1 MPFDLLLPSQI
12 QWFQCIHLNWHD
24 PINADPEHNKTPTF
38 RNISTIDFLLIA
50 ADLTDMVDSHDIIY
64 VARCNH
70 AGISTHLTLGCTRT
84 GLGIWCCNPYVAQ
97 GLHFRAEFTAF
108 CTDAEYF
115 LSNLDTPSLWILC
128 KSRLKSFIHT
138 FSKKA
143 TARHRRNLN
152 KLQRMR
158 KQLLYEPTDDETNVQ
173 LAAVESQLEFQYEHS
188 SSVLVLR
195 SGLQWRENERDRM
208 PFLLMPTSM
217 QQQQSISSIRT
228 DTGILYSPDPI
239 DRQAVADLLVH
250 VPDSASISPDIHDS
264 LLIHWTVDEISATN
278 EHPPRV
284 ALKSISL
291 ICVDAKIFMRIL
303 TTRITPYLLD
313 LIDPHQIGFMAYLEK
328 AYDWVHPDYF
338 YACLTY
344 FGLLPRLI
352 NCITSFLFNTSLCVK
367 INDFLSVSFTQG
379 RGLCQGNPLLPLLF
393 NLAVKPL
400 LRTIY
405 ASPSIPG
412 FPFQE
417 GSDTR
422 LANSLTQTPVLKNV
436 AYADDIAVF
445 LVNSGQ
451 FHALLDI
458 LTLYFRVSNA
468 CLNRYK
474 TLAASLSGQSALP
487 SHVAHK
493 TLLDPLW
500 HTTHVLFVPRFYLDK
515 ARSTIIQ
522 FLARKS
528 SPAVSFQICQRSRKE
543 GEISILDPG
552 TQHETLKLRWLQ
564 PLFLPSSDPPYYN
577 IFISDILRHC
587 LRLFSVLPFHIL
599 PLLFPNIRSSTIK
612 FFDCFNP
619 LFKTTDKIDYKIDW
633 QVFVIHM
640 VNEL

>member
-1 MPFDLLLPSQI
+1 
-12 QWFQCIHLNWHD
+12 
-24 PINADPEHNKTPTF
+24 
-38 RNISTIDFLLIA
+38 
-50 ADLTDMVDSHDIIY
+50 
-64 VARCNH
+64 
-70 AGISTHLTLGCTRT
+70 
-84 GLGIWCCNPYVAQ
+84 
-97 GLHFRAEFTAF
+97 
-108 CTDAEYF
+108 
-115 LSNLDTPSLWILC
+115 
-128 KSRLKSFIHT
+128 
-138 FSKKA
+138 
-143 TARHRRNLN
+143 
-152 KLQRMR
+152 MR

-436 AYADDIAVF
+436 AYADDMAVF

-451 FHALLDI
+451 FHALLVI
-458 LTLYFRVSNA
+458 LTFYFRVSNA
-468 CLNRYK
+468 CLNRYE
-474 TLAASLSGQSALP
+474 TLAVTLSGQSALP
-487 SHVAHK
+487 SHGITHAKYQISSFLDNFLFKLQQRSQILAQRSLSILRLSLVAHK